1 MTLFKHYGLKQYH
14 TIFVLACVFF
24 ALLTTAGC
32 GTSQKTDFYQLE
44 ETSSMSLMGIEKG
57 GIVGVGPI
65 NLPEYVNRP
74 QIVTRH
80 SKYHFNVSEFN
91 RWIEPINDS
100 ISRLLV
106 INLSNN
112 LNSNR
117 IYWVPRS
124 DRQYPLDLRVAI
136 NIGRFDG
143 QLGKEVVLESRWSIF
158 DKDDKPEL
166 TRVSIIKEP
175 VKGENYDALVIAMNR
190 ALQQLGK
197 EISQE
202 ASTLLAQ

>member
-1 MTLFKHYGLKQYH
+1 MTLFKHYGLKQYRK
-14 TIFVLACVFF
+14 IVVLAAVFF
-24 ALLTTAGC
+24 ALVSTAGC

-44 ETSSMSLMGIEKG
+44 EASNASLTGIEKG
-57 GIVGVGPI
+57 GIIGIGPI
-65 NLPEYVNRP
+65 SLPEYINRP
-74 QIVTRH
+74 QIVTRQAEH
-80 SKYHFNVSEFN
+80 HFNVSEFN

-124 DRQYPLDLRVAI
+124 ERQYPLDLRVAVD
-136 NIGRFDG
+136 IGRFDG

-158 DKDDKPEL
+158 DKDDKPAL
-166 TRVSIIKEP
+166 TRVSLIKEP
-175 VKGENYDALVIAMNR
+175 VKGESYDALVAAMNR

-202 ASTLLAQ
+202 ASTLLAK